1 MEAIRQPKPG
11 EVYLGGPD
19 RKQYRTI
26 LEVDHWGYVVSEQQ
40 ETRLR
45 MTRRGLGEH
54 PETRTRRV
62 RCTPIQWAKWARNA
76 KKLEAR

>member
-26 LEVDHWGYVVSEQQ
+26 LEVDHWGYVVSEQK
-40 ETRLR
+40 ETRRR

-54 PETRTRRV
+54 PETRTSRV
-62 RCTPIQWAKWARNA
+62 CCTPIQWAKWVRHAEEVR
-76 KKLEAR
+76 RG